1 MDILITGGEGQL
13 GRELQ
18 KFLSSKHPIK
28 SLGKRELDVTNKEE
42 AEFIIKQLKP
52 DIIIHAA
59 AYTAVDKCESERKK
73 AFEVNSLGAGYI
85 ASAGKKVNAKIIYIS
100 TDYVFDGKKQSSY
113 TEDDIPNPLSVYG
126 MSKWLGERMVLTNS
140 DASVIRTSWLY
151 GHEGKNFVKTML
163 ALGKENREIRVVDDQ
178 IGSPT
183 YVNDLAE
190 VIEQIMDKKN
200 GIYHFSNT
208 GSCSWFSF
216 AKRIFEEAGYDPN
229 KVLPIT
235 SAEYGV
241 PAQRP
246 AYSVLEHQAIINQGI
261 KTPRHWEYAMK
272 EFIRKELRK

>member
-18 KFLSSKHPIK
+18 KSLSSKHHSY
-28 SLGKRELDVTNKEE
+28 SLGKGDLDITNKEK
-42 AEFIIKQLKP
+42 ADLIINQLKP

-85 ASAGKKVNAKIIYIS
+85 ASAGKKVNARIIYIS
-100 TDYVFDGKKQSSY
+100 TDYVFDGKKQSPY

-126 MSKWLGERMVLTNS
+126 MSKWLGERIVLTNS
-140 DASVIRTSWLY
+140 DATVIRTSWLY

-163 ALGKENREIRVVDDQ
+163 ELGKENREIKVVNDQ

-183 YVNDLAE
+183 YVNDLAA
-190 VIEQIMDKKN
+190 VIEQLIDKEN
-200 GIYHFSNT
+200 SIYHFSNT
-208 GSCSWFSF
+208 GSCTWFTF
-216 AKRIFEEAGYDPN
+216 AKRIFEEAGYDPAR
-229 KVLPIT
+229 VQPIT

-241 PAQRP
+241 PAPRP
-246 AYSVLEHQAIINQGI
+246 AYSVMEHKAINNQGI
-261 KTPRHWEYAMK
+261 KTPRHWEYALK
-272 EFIRKELRK
+272 DFIRKELSK